1 MPLSRLTGGLLLIA
15 SAAATATD
23 TPPIQQVQI
32 AGARADQRQ
41 RETTTAIVVNHEELV
56 RQGDQTL
63 ADVLKRLPGISISGT
78 PGQGGAIQMR
88 GLGNGYTQIM
98 LNGEPVAAGF
108 SLDSIAPEMIERVEI
123 MRSATAE
130 FSNQAVAGA
139 INVILKK
146 AVQRGQRS
154 ISAGVAR
161 QAGATT
167 PTLTAQLSDQRERFS
182 YSLAAT
188 ATRKRT
194 ETPFTEWEE
203 LRGVAAQASSG
214 PGPLLLLRRTP
225 QTDSGHTDAL
235 TLTPRL
241 SWTLAG
247 GDTVNWQS
255 FVNVRRVD
263 NQHRASETAIVGG
276 NSEFPRNAAA
286 FVANFTMLRSD
297 VTWTHLMKDGAKL
310 ETKLGVSSNR
320 RSGSFDFYGS
330 DIDGNAKERHVVD
343 SGPTENSGTA
353 SGTYRHPVGERHAL
367 ALGWDVGRAARRE
380 DRDERI
386 FAPGGEQTSANNADY
401 RADVDRVAFFMQDE
415 WEATKNF
422 SLYLGL
428 RHERLK
434 TASRADAANAPAALD
449 VRSAVW
455 SPSLQ
460 SRYVMANKDVLR
472 LAVSRTYKAPLLAKL
487 VPRRYVNDNNNN
499 PTNPDEQGNPNLRPE
514 LAWGLDAA
522 YEHYLGDGALLSV
535 STYLRRIRDVTVTR
549 VFEQDGEWVEVPF
562 NNGDASVRGVELE
575 AKLPLRRVLP
585 SAPAVD
591 LRANLARNW
600 SRVGDVPGPHNR
612 LETQTP
618 FTANL
623 GADYRVDGTAL
634 TVGGNLNYQAGGPVR
649 QAAQVKLGSSPKR
662 ELDLYAL
669 WKVDTRTQLR
679 VAGSNLLRQSATEW
693 HEYTDADSIRRRT
706 TITPGAA
713 SLRIVLER
721 QL

>member
-1 MPLSRLTGGLLLIA
+1 MPLHRITGGVLLIA
-15 SAAATATD
+15 AAGAGAAD

-32 AGARADQRQ
+32 GGARADQRQ
-41 RETTTAIVVNHEELV
+41 RETTTAIIVNHDDLV

-63 ADVLKRLPGISISGT
+63 ADVLKRLPGISISGA
-78 PGQGGAIQMR
+78 PGQGGAISMR

-98 LNGEPVAAGF
+98 LNGESVAAGF

-139 INVILKK
+139 INVVLKK
-146 AVQRGQRS
+146 AVKRGQRS
-154 ISAGVAR
+154 LSAGVAR

-167 PTLTAQLSDQRERFS
+167 PTLTAQLSDQRKSLS

-188 ATRKRT
+188 VTRKRT
-194 ETPFTEWEE
+194 EMPYTEWEQQHGGTD
-203 LRGVAAQASSG
+203 RA
-214 PGPLLLLRRTP
+214 PPRLLLLRRTRH
-225 QTDSGHTDAL
+225 TESGRTDAL

-247 GDTVNWQS
+247 GDTVSWQS
-255 FVNVRRVD
+255 FVNLRRVD
-263 NQHRASETAIVGG
+263 NQHRADETAIVGD
-276 NSEFPRNAAA
+276 NSEYPRN
-286 FVANFTMLRSD
+286 VADFKADFTMLRSD
-297 VTWTHLMKDGAKL
+297 LTWTHLMRNGDKL
-310 ETKLGVSSNR
+310 ETKLGVNSNR
-320 RSGSFDFYGS
+320 RSGSFDFYGM
-330 DIDGNAKERHVVD
+330 DVDGNAKERHLVD
-343 SGPTENSGTA
+343 SGPTENSATA

-367 ALGWDVGRAARRE
+367 ALGWDISRAARSE
-380 DRDERI
+380 DRNERI
-386 FAPGGEQTSANNADY
+386 FSASGEQTSASNADY
-401 RADVDRVAFFMQDE
+401 RANVDRLAFFVQDE
-415 WEATKNF
+415 WEATQNY

-434 TASRADAANAPAALD
+434 TASRAEAANTPDALD

-460 SRYVMANKDVLR
+460 SRYVLANKDVLR
-472 LAVSRTYKAPLLAKL
+472 LAISRTYKAPLLAKL

-522 YEHYLGDGALLSV
+522 YEHYLGNGALVGV

-549 VFEQDGEWVEVPF
+549 LFEQDGGWVEAPF
-562 NNGDASVRGVELE
+562 NNGNASTRGVGLE
-575 AKLPLRRVLP
+575 TKLPLRRLLP

-600 SRVGDVPGPHNR
+600 SRIDNVPGPDNR

-623 GADYRVDGTAL
+623 GADYRLERMAL

-649 QAAQVKLGSSPKR
+649 QAAQVKLGRSAKR

-669 WKVDTRTQLR
+669 WKIDTKTQLR
-679 VAGSNLLRQSATEW
+679 VAGSNLLRQTATEW
-693 HEYTDADSIRRRT
+693 HDYIDVDSIRRRT
-706 TITPGAA
+706 TVTPSAA
-713 SLRIVLER
+713 TLRIVLEH